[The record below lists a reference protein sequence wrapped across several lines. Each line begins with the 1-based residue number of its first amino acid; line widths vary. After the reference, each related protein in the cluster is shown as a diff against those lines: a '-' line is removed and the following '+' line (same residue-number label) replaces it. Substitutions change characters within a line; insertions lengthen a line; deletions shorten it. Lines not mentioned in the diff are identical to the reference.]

1 MRGMDESQKF
11 GNSAKGVLFGMV
23 RAFQSKVEN
32 VTSGPIGT
40 SSWKPRL
47 GHHMEFAQPAGW
59 SFKNERM
66 NPMKVHSVYLTE
78 WNFHRNY
85 LVNLVKWF
93 SSLQVLHLLEAL
105 FSWYLFFPISCHFS
119 DRLKVPRTAC
129 AVVFQKSKFRRG
141 ASKQVLLKLQKPIH
155 LSKNRRLGIPLK
167 LWWFFVR
174 VPRVPKMPKKHSG
187 LGIIRKICP
196 DPWGRKSTF
205 PDPWMVDFWLGQLV
219 IR

>member
-1 MRGMDESQKF
+1 M
-11 GNSAKGVLFGMV
+11 
-23 RAFQSKVEN
+23 
-32 VTSGPIGT
+32 
-40 SSWKPRL
+40 
-47 GHHMEFAQPAGW
+47 
-59 SFKNERM
+59 
-66 NPMKVHSVYLTE
+66 YLTE

-119 DRLKVPRTAC
+119 DRRKVPRTAC

-187 LGIIRKICP
+187 LGIIRKFAQIP
-196 DPWGRKSTF
+196 GDENVHF
-205 PDPWMVDFWLGQLV
+205 PIHEWLIDFWFGSVSKPVNPVKVLDFPPFCIGLLYEFYHFYPSLEV
-219 IR
+219 FRMSENGGKPIFP